1 MKLVVSDAHAGL
13 KAAIA
18 SVFTGS
24 RWQRCRTHLTTNVLT
39 KIPRAS
45 QPGVAALFRM
55 IFLQQ
60 DAAAV
65 RQQAEHVLAAL
76 EARWPDAAEIFAE
89 AFEDVLAFA
98 AFPKEHWRQIWSN
111 NPPERL
117 NKEIRRRTDVVGIFP
132 NRAAIAR
139 LVGALL
145 AEQHDLSSYPQPEIC
160 HVPIRD
166 LRTPLDRT

>member
-1 MKLVVSDAHAGL
+1 MPTKVP
-13 KAAIA
+13 KAAE
-18 SVFTGS
+18 
-24 RWQRCRTHLTTNVLT
+24 
-39 KIPRAS
+39 
-45 QPGVAALFRM
+45 PGVAALFRM

-65 RQQAEHVLAAL
+65 RQQVDQVLTGL
-76 EARWPDAAEIFAE
+76 QARWPNAAKIFAE

-98 AFPKEHWRQIWSN
+98 AFPKEHWCQIWSN
-111 NPPERL
+111 NPQERL

-145 AEQHDLSSYPQPEIC
+145 AEQHDEWAVGRRYFSLESVAQLNPELKPPVDDRQPQLLPAA
-160 HVPIRD
+160 
-166 LRTPLDRT
+166 